1 MCGIAGIISSKINQE
16 TETNVL
22 DMLKSIQHRGPDS
35 SNIFKS
41 DNCVLGHNRLSIID
55 LSVDANQPMTSNC
68 GRYTIVF
75 NGEIYNYQDLRNL
88 LKNNYVFKTHSDTE
102 VILAAFIKFKK
113 DILNKLNGMFSF
125 VIWDNIEQK
134 VFIARDRFGVKPF
147 YYSIQNGQFYFGS
160 EIKALFAIGLKKEEN
175 WKVWSNYLTYGT
187 YGLPNETFW
196 KDIHQLPGGY
206 LLEFEVEIN
215 EDINHKGL
223 VIEQWY
229 NFIENVNRI
238 EALEEYQLINKYLD
252 ILNDAIK
259 LRFIADVKVGF
270 NISGGLDSS
279 LLLALVNK
287 NFSQKEAIEAFTFY
301 SNNKD
306 YDELL
311 WVEQMITQT
320 KNPLNKCLLNVNEIE
335 NLINEVS
342 YYQDEPF
349 GGFPTMAYSLIFK
362 EARRK
367 NILVLLDG
375 QGMDEAWAGYDYY
388 QNKSGYNIQG
398 SQTSPV
404 RPEVLNKDFRDLAEK
419 DIYPMPFDDQLKNLQ
434 YRDVF
439 FTKIPRALRFNDR
452 VSMMH
457 STELREPFL
466 DYRLVELA
474 FAQKETVKIKNGQS
488 KWMLRQLVGNLLTD
502 KIAFAPKRPLQTPQR
517 EWISNEL
524 KISFT
529 EKIAQFGKLEIISN
543 KDLSNV
549 WQQYLNGNND
559 NSFYVWQWINT
570 VELLV

>member
-1 MCGIAGIISSKINQE
+1 
-16 TETNVL
+16 
-22 DMLKSIQHRGPDS
+22 
-35 SNIFKS
+35 
-41 DNCVLGHNRLSIID
+41 
-55 LSVDANQPMTSNC
+55 
-68 GRYTIVF
+68 
-75 NGEIYNYQDLRNL
+75 
-88 LKNNYVFKTHSDTE
+88 
-102 VILAAFIKFKK
+102 
-113 DILNKLNGMFSF
+113 
-125 VIWDNIEQK
+125 
-134 VFIARDRFGVKPF
+134 
-147 YYSIQNGQFYFGS
+147 
-160 EIKALFAIGLKKEEN
+160 
-175 WKVWSNYLTYGT
+175 
-187 YGLPNETFW
+187 LPIETFW
-196 KDIHQLPGGY
+196 QDIHQLPGGHF
-206 LLEFEVEIN
+206 LEIQVETNNEIN
-215 EDINHKGL
+215 YNHLAIG
-223 VIEQWY
+223 QWY
-229 NFIENVNRI
+229 DFIENVNKI
-238 EALEEYQLINKYLD
+238 EALDEFQLKNKYLQ
-252 ILNDAIK
+252 ILNDSIK

-287 NFSQKEAIEAFTFY
+287 NFPQNEAIEAFTFY

-306 YDELL
+306 YDELP
-311 WVEQMITQT
+311 WVEQMINQT
-320 KNPLNKCLLNVNEIE
+320 KNPLNKCLLDVNEIE

-349 GGFPTMAYSLIFK
+349 GGFPTMAYNLIFK

-434 YRDVF
+434 YRDIF
-439 FTKIPRALRFNDR
+439 YTKIPRALRFNDR

-502 KIAFAPKRPLQTPQR
+502 KIALAPKRPLQTPQR

-529 EKIAQFGKLEIISN
+529 EKISQFGKLDFISN

-570 VELLV
+570 IELLK